1 MDSYEKAC
9 DLFSDLS
16 AALYYGKCFRGTLA
30 RDPEALAAA
39 EKLVERLKL
48 EDVLKKKMEEESL
61 ANQPLPF

>member
-9 DLFSDLS
+9 DLFCDLS
-16 AALYYGKCFRGTLA
+16 VALYYGMCFRGALA